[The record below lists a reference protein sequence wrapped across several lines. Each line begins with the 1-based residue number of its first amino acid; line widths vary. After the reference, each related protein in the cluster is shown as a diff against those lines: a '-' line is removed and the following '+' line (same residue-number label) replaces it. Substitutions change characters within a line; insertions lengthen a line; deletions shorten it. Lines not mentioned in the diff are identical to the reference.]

1 MKIHLLKC
9 NRFFI
14 PCLTFG
20 VHFNVG
26 GFYCCICCNIVY
38 TASIFILVNQV
49 FCVNENEIIYSSGIL
64 IKNKVALRFGK
75 ISNIKIERNLID
87 IIFGLAKLKLN
98 SGSVVS
104 MGSEIKLSL
113 DHIYAEV
120 LKNYFDYVLKNPQ
133 QSITEKFPRPK
144 NIR

>member
-1 MKIHLLKC
+1 M
-9 NRFFI
+9 
-14 PCLTFG
+14 
-20 VHFNVG
+20 
-26 GFYCCICCNIVY
+26 
-38 TASIFILVNQV
+38 VNQV

-98 SGSVVS
+98 SGSVVAL
-104 MGSEIKLSL
+104 GSEIKLSL
-113 DHIYAEV
+113 DHTYAEI